1 MISAFFIN
9 RPVLANVLAIII
21 VLIGGVSLATLPV
34 SQYPNVVPPTVQV
47 TTTYPGASA
56 QVVVNDVALPVEL
69 QVNGVEKMIYMQS
82 YSTDAGTYT
91 LTVTFEIGT
100 DLDFAQVLVQNK
112 VSAALASLPAS
123 VQAQGLIVE
132 KKSTSIL
139 QIVSLTSP
147 DQRYDSLYLSNYA
160 TINLVNELSR
170 LPGVGNVNV
179 LGVGQYSMRVWLDPE
194 KLYTYGLTPQDV
206 SNVIQQQ
213 SQDVSAGQV
222 GMPPAPKGLD
232 FQYTID
238 VVGRLS
244 TPEEFSNIIV
254 KADQG
259 NGGRI
264 VRVKDIGRVELG
276 AQTYA
281 QTSQINGKPNSGIAI
296 YQLPDAN
303 ALDVANSVKAKM
315 VELAKAFPPG
325 LTYDVP
331 FDTTR
336 FVTASINEVFRTLLE
351 AGVLVLIVIVI
362 FLQDW
367 RAMLVPATTIPVT
380 IIGAFA
386 AMAALGFT
394 INTTTMFGIVLAIGI
409 VVDDAIVIVEGVARH
424 IERGM
429 SSHDAA
435 IKAMG
440 ELFGPVIG
448 ITLVLMSVFVP
459 AAFVPGLTGQMF
471 AQFALVIAAT
481 ALISAINAATLKPT
495 QCALWLRPSVP
506 PEKRNVFFRSFNKVY
521 SRLENAY
528 AALVGAMVRR
538 AGLMV
543 LLALVLAGI
552 GGWGVGRLP
561 TAFIP
566 NEDQGYLM
574 IGVQLPDGAS
584 LERTGATLDQVSK
597 IAMAMPGVENVVALG
612 GMSVLDSNSALANAA
627 VSYVILKDWGI
638 RDKAKGQDLRS
649 IVLGLMKELE
659 VLQDGRAFVIVPPA
673 IQGIGNAG
681 GFQMQIEQKDGSFD
695 YGKLQRVT
703 DAVLEQ
709 AATQSALTNLVT
721 SFRASAPHVRIE
733 VDRVKAESLKVPVGE
748 VFSTLS
754 AYMGSAYVNRFN
766 KFGLSLQ
773 VYIQADSQYRTRP
786 EDILRLQ
793 VKNLDGQMVPI
804 GAIAE
809 LREALGAPL
818 ISLYNL
824 YPSAAIVGSPAAG
837 FSSGEGIALMDQI
850 AKAILPPGT
859 GFEWTG
865 MAYQENVVGN
875 QLLYVFALAIL
886 LVYLCLAGQYESW
899 VAPLAVILAVP
910 LALSG
915 PAIALTAVGLANN
928 IYTQIGLMLLIA
940 LGAKNAILIVE
951 VARESRLI
959 EGKEIVEA
967 AIEAARTRFRPIL
980 MTSFAFILG
989 VVPLV
994 TATGAGANSRVSLGL
1009 CVFSGMIASTCLAVL
1024 FVPSFFTV
1032 LQRFEER
1039 KKKAPRAPP
1048 AEVAVASP

>member
-1 MISAFFIN
+1 MISEFFIN
-9 RPVLANVLAIII
+9 RPVLANVLAIVI
-21 VLIGGVSLATLPV
+21 VLIGGVALFTLPV
-34 SQYPNVVPPTVQV
+34 SQYPNIVPPTVQV

-56 QVVVNDVALPVEL
+56 KVVVDNVALPVEL

-82 YSTDAGTYT
+82 YSTDAGTYA

-100 DLDFAQVLVQNK
+100 DLNFAQVLVQNK
-112 VSAALASLPAS
+112 VSAALASLPPS

-139 QIVSLTSP
+139 QIISLTSP
-147 DQRYDSLYLSNYA
+147 DERYNSLYLSNYA

-627 VSYVILKDWGI
+627 VSYVILKDWDV
-638 RDKAKGQDLRS
+638 RLKATGQDLRS
-649 IVLGLMKELE
+649 IVMGLMKELQ

>member
-1 MISAFFIN
+1 
-9 RPVLANVLAIII
+9 
-21 VLIGGVSLATLPV
+21 
-34 SQYPNVVPPTVQV
+34 
-47 TTTYPGASA
+47 
-56 QVVVNDVALPVEL
+56 
-69 QVNGVEKMIYMQS
+69 
-82 YSTDAGTYT
+82 
-91 LTVTFEIGT
+91 
-100 DLDFAQVLVQNK
+100 
-112 VSAALASLPAS
+112 
-123 VQAQGLIVE
+123 
-132 KKSTSIL
+132 
-139 QIVSLTSP
+139 
-147 DQRYDSLYLSNYA
+147 
-160 TINLVNELSR
+160 
-170 LPGVGNVNV
+170 
-179 LGVGQYSMRVWLDPE
+179 
-194 KLYTYGLTPQDV
+194 
-206 SNVIQQQ
+206 
-213 SQDVSAGQV
+213 
-222 GMPPAPKGLD
+222 
-232 FQYTID
+232 
-238 VVGRLS
+238 
-244 TPEEFSNIIV
+244 
-254 KADQG
+254 
-259 NGGRI
+259 
-264 VRVKDIGRVELG
+264 
-276 AQTYA
+276 
-281 QTSQINGKPNSGIAI
+281 
-296 YQLPDAN
+296 
-303 ALDVANSVKAKM
+303 
-315 VELAKAFPPG
+315 
-325 LTYDVP
+325 
-331 FDTTR
+331 
-336 FVTASINEVFRTLLE
+336 
-351 AGVLVLIVIVI
+351 VIVI

-435 IKAMG
+435 IKAMD

-459 AAFVPGLTGQMF
+459 AAFLPGLTGQMF

-481 ALISAINAATLKPT
+481 ALISAVNAATLKPT
-495 QCALWLRPSVP
+495 QCAMWLRPSVP
-506 PEKRNVFFRSFNKVY
+506 PEKRNIFFRSFNKVY
-521 SRLENAY
+521 DKLENAY

-538 AGLMV
+538 AGAMV
-543 LLALVLAGI
+543 VLALVLAGI
-552 GGWGVGRLP
+552 GAWGVGRLP

-627 VSYVILKDWGI
+627 VSYVILKDWDVRG
-638 RDKAKGQDLRS
+638 KAEGQDLRS
-649 IVLGLMKELE
+649 IVLGLMRELQ

-681 GFQMQIEQKDGSFD
+681 GFQMQVEQKDGSFD
-695 YGKLQRVT
+695 YAKLQAVT
-703 DAVLEQ
+703 DAVVEQ
-709 AATQSALTNLVT
+709 AGTQSALTNLVT
-721 SFRASAPHVRIE
+721 SFRAGAPHVRVE

-754 AYMGSAYVNRFN
+754 AYLGSAYVNRFN

-773 VYIQADSQYRTRP
+773 VFIQADSPYRTRP

-809 LREALGAPL
+809 LRPALGAPL

-824 YPSAAIVGSPAAG
+824 YPSAAIVGSPATG
-837 FSSGEGIALMDQI
+837 FSSGEGIALMNEI

-859 GFEWTG
+859 GYEWTG
-865 MAYQENVVGN
+865 MAYQENIVGN
-875 QLLYVFALAIL
+875 QLMYVFALAIL

-951 VARESRLI
+951 VARESRLV
-959 EGKEIVEA
+959 EGKGIAEA
-967 AIEAARTRFRPIL
+967 AVEAARTRFRPIL

-994 TATGAGANSRVSLGL
+994 TATGAGANSRISLGL

-1039 KKKAPRAPP
+1039 KKKAPKAPP
-1048 AEVAVASP
+1048 AEIAAASP

>member
-1 MISAFFIN
+1 MISEFFIN
-9 RPVLANVLAIII
+9 RPVLANVLAIVI
-21 VLIGGVSLATLPV
+21 VLIGGVALFTLPV
-34 SQYPNVVPPTVQV
+34 SQYPNIVPPTVQV
-47 TTTYPGASA
+47 TTTYFGASA
-56 QVVVNDVALPVEL
+56 KTVVDNVALPIEL

-82 YSTDAGTYT
+82 YSTDSGTYT

-100 DLDFAQVLVQNK
+100 DLDFAQVLVQNR
-112 VSAALASLPAS
+112 VSAALASLPMS
-123 VQAQGLIVE
+123 VQAQGVVVE
-132 KKSTSIL
+132 KKSTAIL

-170 LPGVGNVNV
+170 VPGVGNVNV
-179 LGVGQYSMRVWLDPE
+179 LGVGEYSMRIWVDPE
-194 KLYTYGLTPQDV
+194 KLYTFGLTPSDV
-206 SNVIQQQ
+206 INVIKQQ
-213 SQDVSAGQV
+213 SQDVAAGQV

-238 VVGRLS
+238 IQGQRT
-244 TPEEFSNIIV
+244 TPEEFGNIIV

-276 AQTYA
+276 AQTYS

-303 ALDVANSVKAKM
+303 ALNVANAVKAKM
-315 VELAKAFPPG
+315 VELEKAFPPG
-325 LTYDVP
+325 LAYSVP

-336 FVTASINEVFRTLLE
+336 FVKASINEVFMTLIE

-409 VVDDAIVIVEGVARH
+409 VVDDAIVIVEGVARYV
-424 IERGM
+424 ERGM

-448 ITLVLMSVFVP
+448 ITLVLMSVFIP

-481 ALISAINAATLKPT
+481 AFISAVNAATLKPT
-495 QCALWLRPSVP
+495 QCALWLRPAVP
-506 PEKRNVFFRSFNKVY
+506 PEKRNFFFRGFNKVY
-521 SRLENAY
+521 QKFEDGYAY
-528 AALVGAMVRR
+528 VIGAMVHRSV
-538 AGLMV
+538 AMV
-543 LLALVLAGI
+543 LLALVVAGI
-552 GGWGVGRLP
+552 GGWGVARLP

-584 LERTGATLDQVSK
+584 LGRTGTTLDEVSK
-597 IAMAMPGVENVVALG
+597 IAMAMPGVEDVVALG
-612 GMSVLDSNSALANAA
+612 GLSVLDSNSSLANAA
-627 VSYVILKDWGI
+627 VAYVILKDWGV
-638 RDKAKGQDLRS
+638 RAKAPNQDLRS
-649 IVLGLMKELE
+649 IALGLMKQLE

-673 IQGIGNAG
+673 IQGVGNAG
-681 GFQMQIEQKDGSFD
+681 GFQMQVQQKDGSFD
-695 YGKLQRVT
+695 YAKLQAVT
-703 DAVLEQ
+703 DSVIEQ
-709 AATQSALTNLVT
+709 ARTQSALTNLVT
-721 SFRASAPHVRIE
+721 SFRAGAPHVRVE

-754 AYMGSAYVNRFN
+754 SYLGSSFVNRFN
-766 KFGLSLQ
+766 KFGLSLE
-773 VYIQADSQYRTRP
+773 VFLQAESKFRANP
-786 EDILRLQ
+786 SDILTLQ
-793 VKNLDGQMVPI
+793 VRNLDGPMVPI
-804 GAIAE
+804 GAVAE
-809 LREALGAPL
+809 LRQSLGAPL

-824 YPSAAIVGSPAAG
+824 YPSAAIVGSPAEG
-837 FSSGEGIALMDQI
+837 FSSGEGIALMDEI

-859 GFEWTG
+859 GYEWTA
-865 MAYQENVVGN
+865 MAFQENILGN
-875 QLLYVFALAIL
+875 QMLYVFALSIL

-899 VAPLAVILAVP
+899 VAPLAVIMAVP
-910 LALSG
+910 LSLIG
-915 PAIALTAVGLANN
+915 PAIALAAVGLPNN
-928 IYTQIGLMLLIA
+928 LYTQIGLMLLIA
-940 LGAKNAILIVE
+940 LSAKNAILIVE
-951 VARESRLI
+951 VARDARKH
-959 EGKEIVEA
+959 EGKEIVDA
-967 AIEAARTRFRPIL
+967 AVEAARTRFRPIL

-994 TATGAGANSRVSLGL
+994 TATGAGAASRVSLGL

-1039 KKKAPRAPP
+1039 GKKAPTAPP
-1048 AEVAVASP
+1048 AGVATASQ

>member
-1 MISAFFIN
+1 
-9 RPVLANVLAIII
+9 
-21 VLIGGVSLATLPV
+21 
-34 SQYPNVVPPTVQV
+34 
-47 TTTYPGASA
+47 
-56 QVVVNDVALPVEL
+56 
-69 QVNGVEKMIYMQS
+69 MQS
-82 YSTDAGTYT
+82 YSTDSGTYT

-100 DLDFAQVLVQNK
+100 DLDFAQVLVQNR
-112 VSAALASLPAS
+112 VSAALASLPMS
-123 VQAQGLIVE
+123 VQAQGVVVE
-132 KKSTSIL
+132 KKSTAIL

-170 LPGVGNVNV
+170 VPGVGNVNV
-179 LGVGQYSMRVWLDPE
+179 LGVGEYSMRIWVDPE
-194 KLYTYGLTPQDV
+194 KLYTFGLTPSDV
-206 SNVIQQQ
+206 INVIKQQ
-213 SQDVSAGQV
+213 SQDVAAGQV

-238 VVGRLS
+238 IQGQRT
-244 TPEEFSNIIV
+244 TPEEFGNIIV

-276 AQTYA
+276 AQTYS

-303 ALDVANSVKAKM
+303 ALNVANAVKAKM
-315 VELAKAFPPG
+315 VELEKAFPPG
-325 LTYDVP
+325 LAYSVP

-336 FVTASINEVFRTLLE
+336 FVKASINEVFMTLIE

-409 VVDDAIVIVEGVARH
+409 VVDDAIVIVEGVARYV
-424 IERGM
+424 ERGM

-448 ITLVLMSVFVP
+448 ITLVLMSVFIP

-481 ALISAINAATLKPT
+481 AFISAVNAATLKPT
-495 QCALWLRPSVP
+495 QCALWLRPAVP
-506 PEKRNVFFRSFNKVY
+506 PEKRNFFFRGFNKVY
-521 SRLENAY
+521 QKFEDGYAY
-528 AALVGAMVRR
+528 VIGAMVHRSV
-538 AGLMV
+538 AMV
-543 LLALVLAGI
+543 LLALVVAGI
-552 GGWGVGRLP
+552 GGWGVARLP

-584 LERTGATLDQVSK
+584 LGRTGTTLDEVSK
-597 IAMAMPGVENVVALG
+597 IAMAMPGVEDVVALG
-612 GMSVLDSNSALANAA
+612 GLSVLDSNSSLANAA
-627 VSYVILKDWGI
+627 VAYVILKDWGV
-638 RDKAKGQDLRS
+638 RAKAPNQDLRS
-649 IVLGLMKELE
+649 IALGLMKQLE

-673 IQGIGNAG
+673 IQGVGNAG
-681 GFQMQIEQKDGSFD
+681 GFQMQVQQKDGSFD
-695 YGKLQRVT
+695 YAKLQAVT
-703 DAVLEQ
+703 DSVIEQ
-709 AATQSALTNLVT
+709 ARTQSALTNLVT
-721 SFRASAPHVRIE
+721 SFRAGAPHVRVE

-754 AYMGSAYVNRFN
+754 SYLGSSFVNRFN
-766 KFGLSLQ
+766 KFGLSLE
-773 VYIQADSQYRTRP
+773 VFLQAESKFRANP
-786 EDILRLQ
+786 SDILKLQ
-793 VKNLDGQMVPI
+793 VRNLDGQMVPI
-804 GAIAE
+804 GAVAE
-809 LREALGAPL
+809 LRQSLGAPL

-824 YPSAAIVGSPAAG
+824 YPSAAIVGSPAEG
-837 FSSGEGIALMDQI
+837 FSSGEGIALMDEI

-859 GFEWTG
+859 GYEWTA
-865 MAYQENVVGN
+865 MAFQENILGN
-875 QLLYVFALAIL
+875 QMLYVFALSIL

-899 VAPLAVILAVP
+899 VAPLAVIMAVP
-910 LALSG
+910 LSLIG
-915 PAIALTAVGLANN
+915 PAIALAAVGLPNN
-928 IYTQIGLMLLIA
+928 LYTQIGLMLLIA
-940 LGAKNAILIVE
+940 LSAKNAILIVE
-951 VARESRLI
+951 VARDARKH
-959 EGKEIVEA
+959 EGKEIVDA
-967 AIEAARTRFRPIL
+967 AVEAARTRFRPIL

-994 TATGAGANSRVSLGL
+994 TATGAGAASRVSLGL

-1039 KKKAPRAPP
+1039 GKKAPTAPP
-1048 AEVAVASP
+1048 AGVATASQ